1 MSDPKRIAGQVAR
14 TGTDVVQAR
23 VASFAGIAA
32 AVIGG
37 VFALGGCA
45 IAAVLGNGPGFLAL
59 VAIVLGV
66 ALVCGILARAVV
78 RRINVVV
85 LATMVARRAASRGRR
100 RP

>member
-1 MSDPKRIAGQVAR
+1 VTDHKRIAGQVAR

-23 VASFAGIAA
+23 VASFAGMAA
-32 AVIGG
+32 AAIGA

-45 IAAVLGNGPGFLAL
+45 IAAILGNGPGFLGF

-66 ALVCGILARAVV
+66 ALVCGLLARTIV
-78 RRINVVV
+78 RRINMVV
-85 LATMVARRAASRGRR
+85 LATMIARRASSRGRR

>member
-1 MSDPKRIAGQVAR
+1 MTGPKRIAGQVAR

-32 AVIGG
+32 AVIGA

-45 IAAVLGNGPGFLAL
+45 IAAVLGNGPGFLGL

-66 ALVCGILARAVV
+66 ALVCGFLTRAIV
-78 RRINVVV
+78 RRINIVV
-85 LATMVARRAASRGRR
+85 LATMIARRAAGRR
-100 RP
+100 R